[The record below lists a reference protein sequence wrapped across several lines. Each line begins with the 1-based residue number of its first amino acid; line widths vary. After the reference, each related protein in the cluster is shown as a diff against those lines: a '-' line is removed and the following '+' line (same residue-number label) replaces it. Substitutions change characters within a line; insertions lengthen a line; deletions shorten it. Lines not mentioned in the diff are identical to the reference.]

1 MTNEKERRFAAIA
14 ARVTVGDNAA
24 DALRASL
31 KKLPEGGVGHL
42 FAPAKAAVEDKT
54 DPKHLG
60 NLALW
65 LLQGRPSDIKA
76 PYTAKTLTVAE
87 TVVRDALPNCRLAA
101 NGKGETGVLVCPENV
116 PVSKTLEA
124 VATRLAKEAWV
135 SVETGLRLVLSRA
148 AKELDGD
155 AFAMTKPDRKAVV
168 LLVEDEA
175 DRKKLAAA
183 LAPTGKAATQVA
195 AVDAVWN
202 SGKRKA
208 PAKGSRTRKPA
219 DAPAAGKEPVVTIR
233 DGAGWTKAKLA
244 AAVVKLKAMGSAT
257 VDTITVKG
265 TDAASKAKQ
274 DLIDVVLATAF
285 SGPPLSSGY
294 ALSVN
299 LGNGSNIRRLKAIEA
314 LRARVEAERPQL
326 LEADCPCVAPD
337 ANLSLLLANDG
348 KQDYVIFAFNKDT
361 KLRPYDGQHLDI
373 LKGAIKGVN
382 PKRDPFMGYPRNE
395 AFALT
400 LAFNK
405 DRATKVSPA
414 WWSSVIATL
423 LKGGL
428 AFGGAEVKGDR
439 LRIACFLHKAS

>member
-31 KKLPEGGVGHL
+31 KKLPEGGVGHF

-87 TVVRDALPNCRLAA
+87 TVVRDALPNCRRAA

-116 PVSKTLEA
+116 PVSKTLGA
-124 VATRLAKEAWV
+124 VATRLAKESWV

-148 AKELDGD
+148 TKELAGD
-155 AFAMTKPDRKAVV
+155 AFAMTKPDRKSLV
-168 LLVEDEA
+168 LLVEDAA
-175 DRKKLAAA
+175 DREKLAAA

-195 AVDAVWN
+195 AVEAVWD
-202 SGKRKA
+202 SGKGKA
-208 PAKGSRTRKPA
+208 PAKGSRTRKTA
-219 DAPAAGKEPVVTIR
+219 AAGTEPAVTIR

-299 LGNGSNIRRLKAIEA
+299 RGNGSNIRRLKAIEA
-314 LRARVEAERPQL
+314 LRARVKAERPQL

-337 ANLSLLLANDG
+337 VNLSLLLANDG
-348 KQDYVIFAFNKDT
+348 KQDYVIFAFNKDA
-361 KLRPYDGQHLDI
+361 KLRPYDGQHLDS
-373 LKGAIKGVN
+373 LKAAIKGVN
-382 PKRDPFMGYPRNE
+382 PKREAFFGYPMNE

-405 DRATKVSPA
+405 DTTTKVSPA

>member
-31 KKLPEGGVGHL
+31 KKLPEGGVGHF

-183 LAPTGKAATQVA
+183 LAPTGKAT
-195 AVDAVWN
+195 D
-202 SGKRKA
+202 KA
-208 PAKGSRTRKPA
+208 PAKGSRTRKTADAPA
-219 DAPAAGKEPVVTIR
+219 APAAGKEPTVTIR

-257 VDTITVKG
+257 IDTITVKG

-299 LGNGSNIRRLKAIEA
+299 RGNGSNIRRLKAIEA
-314 LRARVEAERPQL
+314 LRARVKAERPQL

-337 ANLSLLLANDG
+337 VNLSLLLANDG
-348 KQDYVIFAFNKDT
+348 KQDYVIFAFNKDA
-361 KLRPYDGQHLDI
+361 KLRPYDGQHLDS
-373 LKGAIKGVN
+373 LKAAIKGVN
-382 PKRDPFMGYPRNE
+382 PKREAFFGYPMNE

-405 DRATKVSPA
+405 DTTTKVSPA